1 MDQRRLGRAGPLVS
15 VIGYGAFK
23 IGRNT
28 QTKYGI
34 DYPLPD
40 DAAVSQLLN
49 GLLDLGLNYFDTAPA
64 YGLSEE
70 RIGRAIGHRR
80 GEFTL
85 STKVG
90 EVFENDR
97 STYDFSQSPIEHS
110 VYRSLRR
117 LQTDVLDLVFIHAH
131 GDDLA
136 IQEQTDAVATLQRL
150 RDAGLIRQIGHSAK
164 SVAGAQA
171 ALKWANAI
179 MLEYHLDDR
188 EAELVIEAAATAG
201 VGVVVKKA
209 LASGKLPAR
218 DALQFV
224 LSNPGVTSTV
234 VGTLSL
240 EHMRENVAATR
251 SPTL

>member
-28 QTKYGI
+28 HTKYGA
-34 DYPLPD
+34 DYRLPD
-40 DAAVSQLLN
+40 DAEVSRLLN
-49 GLLDLGLNYFDTAPA
+49 GLLDLGVNYFDTAPA

-70 RIGRAIGHRR
+70 RIGRAVCHRQS
-80 GEFTL
+80 EFTL

-90 EVFENDR
+90 ELFEQDR
-97 STYDFSQSPIEHS
+97 STYDFSRSAIEHS
-110 VYRSLRR
+110 VHRSLER
-117 LQTDVLDLVFIHAH
+117 LRTDVLDLVFIHAH

-136 IQEQTDAVATLQRL
+136 ILDQTDAVPTLQRL

-164 SVAGAQA
+164 SIAGARA
-171 ALKWANAI
+171 ALTWADAI
-179 MLEYHLDDR
+179 MLEYHLEDR
-188 EAELVIEAAATAG
+188 AAESVITAADAAG

-209 LASGKLPAR
+209 LASGKLPAT
-218 DALQFV
+218 DALRFV
-224 LSNPGVTSTV
+224 LRNPGVTSTV

-240 EHMRENVAATR
+240 DHMHGNVAAAEL
-251 SPTL
+251 SES

>member
-1 MDQRRLGRAGPLVS
+1 MDQRRLGRGGPLVS

-28 QTKYGI
+28 QTKYGV

-40 DAAVSQLLN
+40 DSTVSRLLN
-49 GLLDLGLNYFDTAPA
+49 GLLDLGVNYFDTAPA

-70 RIGRAIGHRR
+70 RIGRAIADRR
-80 GEFTL
+80 REFTL

-90 EVFENDR
+90 ELFENDR
-97 STYDFSQSPIEHS
+97 STYDFSRSAIEHS
-110 VYRSLRR
+110 VQRSLQR

-136 IQEQTDAVATLQRL
+136 ILEQTDAVPTLQRL

-164 SVAGAQA
+164 SLEGARA
-171 ALKWANAI
+171 ALNWADAI

-188 EAELVIEAAATAG
+188 AAESVIEAAAAAD

-209 LASGKLPAR
+209 LASGKLSAR

-240 EHMRENVAATR
+240 EHMGDNVAAIR